1 MLCYVRA
8 GPAAARRFLLG
19 PTDRNV
25 LDMEDSRLCAKRA
38 FLEVSAD
45 IVEHVAPI
53 FYDDSKAAAVKILGG

>member
-1 MLCYVRA
+1 M
-8 GPAAARRFLLG
+8 LG